1 MRIVLQ
7 IVSCAALVATI
18 VPSILFLVG
27 RLTLDQSKWTLLL
40 ATVVWFAT
48 APLWMGRGGSV
59 EEELVI

>member
-7 IVSCAALVATI
+7 IVSWAALVATI
-18 VPSILFLVG
+18 VPPILFLAG